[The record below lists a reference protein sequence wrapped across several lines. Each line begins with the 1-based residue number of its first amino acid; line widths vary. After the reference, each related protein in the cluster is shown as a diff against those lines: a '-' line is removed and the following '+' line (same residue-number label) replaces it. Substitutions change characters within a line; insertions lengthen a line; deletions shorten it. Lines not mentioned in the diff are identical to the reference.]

1 MPRHEEALG
10 SPADPEPRAPNP
22 IVELSLARFREF
34 IREPEA
40 VFWTFAFPILMT
52 MALGIAFRTRTPEPV
67 PVGVERGP
75 GDAAALQAL
84 AAAGGIAPRI
94 VEPEAVETALRD
106 GTVDIVVRPGAP
118 PVFRFDPDRP
128 ESRSAR
134 LLVDEALQRAAGRA
148 DLWTGQDAPMRIRGA
163 RYIDWLVPGLLGL
176 NIMSTGI
183 YGIGFAVVQARTRKL
198 LKRLMATPMR
208 RSQYLLSHVL
218 ARLVFLA
225 LEVGVLVGFA
235 WLAFDVRVAGSLA
248 TLILTCLVGA
258 LAFGGL
264 GLLLASRAQTI
275 EAVSGLMNVAMVPM
289 WILSGVF
296 FASERFPAVMQPVIA
311 ILPLTAL
318 NTALRAVVN
327 DGARLAGITAP
338 LAILAA
344 WGLGSFALALKI
356 FRWR

>member
-1 MPRHEEALG
+1 
-10 SPADPEPRAPNP
+10 
-22 IVELSLARFREF
+22 
-34 IREPEA
+34 
-40 VFWTFAFPILMT
+40 
-52 MALGIAFRTRTPEPV
+52 
-67 PVGVERGP
+67 
-75 GDAAALQAL
+75 
-84 AAAGGIAPRI
+84 
-94 VEPEAVETALRD
+94 
-106 GTVDIVVRPGAP
+106 
-118 PVFRFDPDRP
+118 
-128 ESRSAR
+128 
-134 LLVDEALQRAAGRA
+134 
-148 DLWTGQDAPMRIRGA
+148 MRIRGA